1 MLGCSYEEGRD
12 IFPLEDL
19 ERLFKME
26 HLNKAGAVFD
36 YKKLEW
42 FNGQYIRLLSDEA
55 LMEKLIPFITGTGDA
70 ALPIQISEAFPA
82 PHVGPEYSGISM
94 NNEGK
99 LVSKDLSDT
108 DIRKKL
114 LSLMPLIKERLS
126 YLSDAGE
133 KIAFIFKPLPSL
145 TKEDLIPKKLDE
157 EKTKEVLL
165 AAKDFITELFTLS
178 QEDQEHLAKN
188 YAEKLAV
195 KIGDF
200 MMPLRI
206 ALTASKVSPPL
217 VGSILALGKD
227 EALKR
232 LEKSIALLS

>member
-1 MLGCSYEEGRD
+1 
-12 IFPLEDL
+12 
-19 ERLFKME
+19 ME
-26 HLNKAGAVFD
+26 
-36 YKKLEW
+36 
-42 FNGQYIRLLSDEA
+42 
-55 LMEKLIPFITGTGDA
+55 
-70 ALPIQISEAFPA
+70 
-82 PHVGPEYSGISM
+82 
-94 NNEGK
+94 
-99 LVSKDLSDT
+99 
-108 DIRKKL
+108 IRKKL
-114 LSLMPLIKERLS
+114 LSLMPLIKERLA